1 MAEMSSIDSME
12 GINVIDLGEEVDA
25 SRDAAPILE
34 DMGDAKIVDGSV
46 VV

>member
-1 MAEMSSIDSME
+1 MSSIDSME
-12 GINVIDLGEEVDA
+12 GINVIDLGEEIDA